1 MEKNEIKLKYPI
13 TVNGTAGVSILT
25 MSRLKTKHLKLFPED
40 FLKAIGGAESERQ
53 EITLAII
60 PKLIPLIAS
69 LLGMTEEDADEKDV
83 TDLMAISE
91 RMGRLLGN

>member
-40 FLKAIGGAESERQ
+40 FLKAIGGAESDRK
-53 EITLAII
+53 EISLDIF
-60 PKLIPLIAS
+60 PQLIPLIAS
-69 LLGMTEEDADEKDV
+69 LLGMTEKEAGEIDV

>member
-1 MEKNEIKLKYPI
+1 MENEIKLKYPI
-13 TVNGTAGVSILT
+13 MIGKVKTDILT

-40 FLKAIGGAESERQ
+40 FLKAIGSAESEKQ

-60 PKLIPLIAS
+60 PQLIPLIAS
-69 LLGMTEEDADEKDV
+69 LLGMTEEEADEIDV

>member
-69 LLGMTEEDADEKDV
+69 LLGMTEEDADEIDV